1 MSAAKFD
8 IEKSNGAFTDQS
20 KKTLREEF
28 GALEDGKYTILAAPA
43 KGYRPKRYSFYFDS
57 VLWQILND
65 AGHHYEIVNPDTG
78 EQRKPRNTT
87 ELHTCMKAIY
97 NPVML
102 SVNGKSRVIAGTT
115 TDLTDTEFLGKYL
128 EQIIADHSGPPYLI
142 EFISYQ
148 DWKELH
154 RANAWINFKQTY
166 KPLNH

>member
-1 MSAAKFD
+1 MSAKFT
-8 IEKSNGAFTDQS
+8 IETDGVAFTGKSRKELKEQ
-20 KKTLREEF
+20 F
-28 GALEDGKYTILAAPA
+28 GALTLGRYDVLITPA
-43 KGYRPKRYSFYFDS
+43 KGYRPTRYKYYYDS
-57 VLWQILND
+57 VLWQILNE
-65 AGHHYEIVNPDTG
+65 AGKHYLIVNPSTG
-78 EQRKPRNTT
+78 EERNPVNTT
-87 ELHTCMKAIY
+87 ELHECMKAIY

-115 TDLTDTEFLGKYL
+115 TDLNDSEFLGKYL
-128 EQIIADHSGPPYLI
+128 EQIIADHSSPPYLI